1 MTPKR
6 NRPRKKA
13 TRNKKGYEKILK
25 AITDTRQGYEQMFPS
40 SVDYD
45 AVETPEGM
53 PSFVDFRNQREAD
66 KAYDKVDPLYKATKT
81 VPLPLG
87 LAYQRWRG
95 SKTSASGQNYR
106 KPYWAKTDLDDPVRA
121 EYILKFLGADV
132 DARSSKNSPYYG
144 RKHAHAQEKLKNTR
158 LDKAKQTLG
167 AVFPPAN
174 ILLGGGATTGGT
186 AMDEAAILGLQAFLA
201 SKIVPMEKR
210 QTEIEDEIFDRN
222 STLTDDEL
230 SALQAEFRELDRKKM
245 PYGIAHFYNRG
256 LVYPQTIAGTSRNLT
271 QEGLVVPTGGF
282 MLDPYK
288 KGVRLVKKGAKKK
301 IKKEKERLL
310 RGEKGYENQQRLDV
324 KRFERIA
331 DEYEKTFGFRP
342 SLPELRGYVR
352 PEHKAGQGRR
362 GQNRNPIFL
371 KDGGIVP
378 FMKPKK
384 K

>member
-1 MTPKR
+1 MTPKK

-25 AITDTRQGYEQMFPS
+25 AITDTRQGYEEMFPS

-53 PSFVDFRNQREAD
+53 PSYVDFRNQKEAD
-66 KAYDKVDPLYKATKT
+66 KAYNEVDPLYKATKT

-106 KPYWAKTDLDDPVRA
+106 KPYWAKSDPDDAPRIFNVI
-121 EYILKFLGADV
+121 EKGGAGKSV
-132 DARSSKNSPYYG
+132 NSPYYG
-144 RKHAHAQEKLKNTR
+144 RKKSHELEKLDNTL
-158 LDKAKQTLG
+158 LDKAKQTIG

-186 AMDEAAILGLQAFLA
+186 AMDEAAIIGSHALLRG
-201 SKIVPMEKR
+201 KIIPMERR
-210 QTEIEDEIFDRN
+210 QAEIEEEQMNRRQAGLPLDPN
-222 STLTDDEL
+222 
-230 SALQAEFRELDRKKM
+230 LQAEWRKRNKEKT
-245 PYGIAHFYNRG
+245 PYGIAHFYNKIPVQR
-256 LVYPQTIAGTSRNLT
+256 QTWLGRSRNLT
-271 QEGLVVPTGGF
+271 QEGLVVPTGGI
-282 MLDPYK
+282 MRDPYK

-342 SLPELRGYVR
+342 SLPELREYVR
-352 PEHKAGQGRR
+352 PEYKAGQGRR
-362 GQNRNPIFL
+362 GQNRNPLYL
-371 KDGGIVP
+371 KNGGLIP

-384 K
+384 KAQK